1 MKKSLL
7 AAAVACAALNFMPAT
22 ASAQPALGKVDAVY
36 VAMSQFILLEYTP
49 GMHTHD
55 RPLVA
60 DVRLRDANGQPARRV
75 MLRLEKETVDAGDI
89 VAVNEGESGNG
100 LRTAPLRSRDRL
112 AHVEAKHDSL
122 QARNFFNTTPKF
134 LALRKDD

>member
-1 MKKSLL
+1 VKKSLL
-7 AAAVACAALNFMPAT
+7 AAAIACVALNLMPAT

-36 VAMSQFILLEYTP
+36 VAMSQFILVEYTS
-49 GMHTHD
+49 GMRTHD

-75 MLRLEKETVDAGDI
+75 MLRLDRETVDAGDI

-122 QARNFFNTTPKF
+122 LARNFFNTTPKF

>member
-7 AAAVACAALNFMPAT
+7 AASVACAALTLMPGA
-22 ASAQPALGKVDAVY
+22 ASAEPALGKVDVVY
-36 VAMSQFILLEYTP
+36 VAMSQFILVEYTP
-49 GMHTHD
+49 GMRTHD

-60 DVRLRDANGQPARRV
+60 EVRLRDASGQPARRV
-75 MLRLEKETVDAGDI
+75 MLRLDRETVDTGDI

-100 LRTAPLRSRDRL
+100 LRSAPLRSHDRL

-122 QARNFFNTTPKF
+122 HARNFFNTTPKF
-134 LALRKDD
+134 LALKKDD

>member
-7 AAAVACAALNFMPAT
+7 AATVACVAHNLMPGT
-22 ASAQPALGKVDAVY
+22 AGAQPALGQVDAVY
-36 VAMSQFILLEYTP
+36 VAMSQFILVEYTP
-49 GMHTHD
+49 GMRTHE

-60 DVRLRDANGQPARRV
+60 DVRLRDANGQPSRRV
-75 MLRLEKETVDAGDI
+75 MLRLDRETVDAGDI

-122 QARNFFNTTPKF
+122 LARNFFNTTPNF
-134 LALRKDD
+134 LALRKND